1 MKLTEKDK
9 YCIMMA
15 NETRLETMMELHEKE
30 IYTIEEVAQ
39 ILKISQTTV
48 RRKIKTGEL
57 KSRRLGRLHRVSGTE
72 LKRLISGSDNRSS
85 EIKEAIKST
94 NKR

>member
-1 MKLTEKDK
+1 
-9 YCIMMA
+9 
-15 NETRLETMMELHEKE
+15 MELHEKE

-57 KSRRLGRLHRVSGTE
+57 KSRRLGRLHRVSGIE
-72 LKRLISGSDNRSS
+72 LKRLISGTDNRSNES
-85 EIKEAIKST
+85 
-94 NKR
+94 RRQ